1 MRLEHLTS
9 DWNQLWK
16 QARQHEGVM
25 HGVRAMLALSVV
37 LLVGWQG
44 DWSWQVMPVMLGVVA
59 SALTE
64 TDDNWKGRLR
74 TQLIAV
80 AVFAVIAGLVSLTQ
94 PWPALLAAAL
104 ALSAFVLTMAGAVGE
119 RYRAIAFASL
129 VFFSYVALSMQSSR
143 MAARQ
148 LTPYLFGGVAWYG
161 FVSVVW
167 AGAVARPPVRHR
179 LAQLYALLGEY
190 LQLKS
195 KLLEP
200 IRDVD
205 IEQRRMALALY
216 NGLVVDALHAAKE
229 ALFCRLGRRMPPGWL
244 QQALHQY
251 LAAQDI
257 HERTSSS
264 HANYETLSDAF
275 FRSDA
280 LYRCQRVL
288 ALQGEQC
295 LKLSAAIARRQPP
308 QHKGATARAIEDM
321 QGAIA
326 VARQTLPSGPSLQAL
341 QALGAN
347 LTDQAAVLAQV
358 LDPTPAPTERTLVNS
373 HPTTLKEAW
382 HRVKAQ
388 LRVTS
393 PLFRHAARLA
403 VALLAGFGLMTLTND
418 RHGYWI
424 VLTITFVSQPHYAAT
439 LKRLGQRLSG
449 TLIGLALGWALI
461 RLFPGELAGSVLIAV
476 SGAVF
481 LGARRTHYTV
491 GTGAITTLLLLA
503 FHQLGMTDGVIVGR
517 LLDTL
522 AGGSIAALAA
532 WLILPNWQARQWHGL
547 AAATLRRQAQY
558 LDEVLRQYQAG
569 KQDHLAYR
577 TARRNMHKA
586 DAALSNSLAAMLK
599 EPARVRLN
607 TDGCGQFL
615 LRSHTLLNYL
625 SALGAHRGEP
635 GARALDAATLETAA
649 ALRDALRRLA
659 TAIEAARSQRP
670 EDWRFEL
677 GELEAPGFDVAPEA
691 PMPQLVRAQLGLAI
705 GVVKQLVGVV
715 PGFRSASARR

>member
-37 LLVGWQG
+37 LLVGWQR
-44 DWSWQVMPVMLGVVA
+44 DWSWQVMPVLLGVVA

-64 TDDNWKGRLR
+64 TDDNWRGRLR
-74 TQLIAV
+74 TQVIAM
-80 AVFAVIAGLVSLTQ
+80 AVFALIAGLVSLTQ
-94 PWPALLAAAL
+94 PWPALLAGAL
-104 ALSAFVLTMAGAVGE
+104 AVSAFVLTMAGAVGE

-161 FVSVVW
+161 LVSVIW

-190 LQLKS
+190 LKLKS

-200 IRDVD
+200 IHDVD

-216 NGLVVDALHAAKE
+216 NGLVVDALHTTKE
-229 ALFCRLGRRMPPGWL
+229 ALFCRLGRRTPPGWL

-251 LAAQDI
+251 LSAQDI

-264 HANYETLSDAF
+264 HENYGTLSDAF

-308 QHKGATARAIEDM
+308 KHQGATTRAIEDM
-321 QGAIA
+321 QGAMA
-326 VARQTLPSGPSLQAL
+326 VARQTMPPGRALQAL

-347 LTDQAAVLAQV
+347 LTEQAAVLARVQ
-358 LDPTPAPTERTLVNS
+358 DPAPLATERTLVNS

-382 HRVKAQ
+382 HRVKTQA
-388 LRVTS
+388 RVAS
-393 PLFRHAARLA
+393 PLFRHAVRLA

-418 RHGYWI
+418 QHGYWI

-439 LKRLGQRLSG
+439 LKRLSQRLSG
-449 TLIGLALGWALI
+449 TLIGLALGWALT
-461 RLFPGELAGSVLIAV
+461 RLFPGDLAGSVLIAV

-491 GTGAITTLLLLA
+491 GTAAITTLLLLA
-503 FHQLGMTDGVIVGR
+503 FHQLGMTEGVMANR
-517 LLDTL
+517 LLDTV
-522 AGGSIAALAA
+522 AGGTIAALAA
-532 WLILPNWQARQWHGL
+532 WLVLPTWQARQWHGL
-547 AAATLRRQAQY
+547 AAATLRTQARY

-599 EPARVRLN
+599 EPAGVRLN
-607 TDGCGQFL
+607 TDACGRFL
-615 LRSHTLLNYL
+615 VRSHTLLNYL

-635 GARALDAATLETAA
+635 GAQDLDQATLETAA
-649 ALRDALRRLA
+649 ALRDALKRLA
-659 TAIEAARSQRP
+659 TAIEAAQSQKAD
-670 EDWRFEL
+670 DWRFEL
-677 GELEAPGFDVAPEA
+677 GTVEAPGFDVAPEA
-691 PMPQLVRAQLGLAI
+691 PLQQLVRAQLGLAI
-705 GVVKQLVGVV
+705 GVARELVGVV
-715 PGFRSASARR
+715 PGFRTAPA